1 MMLTCKHASELIS
14 QSLDRRLTMWER
26 WSLKLHL
33 LICRFCKRFANQLM
47 QLKLAVRQQI
57 MTVENDENIKLSKSV
72 RKKIAQAVI
81 KILK

>member
-57 MTVENDENIKLSKSV
+57 MTVENDENIKLSQSV

>member
-1 MMLTCKHASELIS
+1 MLTCKHASELIS